1 MRHILA
7 TEKLAALLKYFFD
20 ETECFRVRLYSPL
33 LRQYVEH
40 DRQIQSLIKLHLKK
54 LANLLCVIISAPD
67 AG

>member
-1 MRHILA
+1 MRHIFV
-7 TEKLAALLKYFFD
+7 TEKLAALLKYILTKLNVLGLD
-20 ETECFRVRLYSPL
+20 YI
-33 LRQYVEH
+33 LRYVEH